1 MTKFPDFDGWTE
13 RDLLCG
19 ILVQLR
25 RVYHAQVDLPSAI
38 MEFEEVKARHAEA
51 RKADPKR
58 YGPKLVD
65 GDDSV

>member
-1 MTKFPDFDGWTE
+1 MNKFPDFDDWTE
-13 RDLLCG
+13 HDLLCG

-38 MEFEEVKARHAEA
+38 LQFEELKAHHAEA
-51 RKADPKR
+51 READPKR

-65 GDDSV
+65 DGED